1 MDFLGLSQSFLP
13 VKALRCINVQ
23 WNRRYYEAGDFQ
35 LQLRASDWSA
45 DIAYLYTRERPET
58 GMVQKVETEHTVKG
72 DFVLISGY
80 FLEGMF
86 NWKVVYPRR
95 QGTGNLSAQCRAL
108 ASLYMADV
116 GVTVP
121 DAAALGS
128 DATFDLLGTS
138 FGDATYGMLK
148 LQELSQ
154 RIRLNYETGALNYE
168 VWQGTDRTQSV
179 NGAQNAAFCQD
190 FGNIDTLTLTQDD
203 SSYRNYAVA
212 VYQSDALIVDIRTDA
227 AQPIR
232 ALYLNTGLSVASG
245 QTQADFLASVRTAAK
260 TELAKH
266 VRVVNID
273 ADVLQNHLFYLAD
286 YDLGDRCDIRDDR
299 LKLAFEARI
308 IEVNEVWKEN
318 RHLVSLQFGSKLPIA
333 YHS

>member
-1 MDFLGLSQSFLP
+1 MDFLGLNQSFLP
-13 VKALRCINVQ
+13 VKTLRCINVQ

-35 LQLRASDWSA
+35 LQLRAGDWSA

-72 DFVLISGY
+72 DFVLVSGY

-95 QGTGNLSAQCRAL
+95 QGTGNLSAQCRTL
-108 ASLYMADV
+108 AAAYMTDV

-121 DAAALGS
+121 SAAVLGG
-128 DATFDLLGTS
+128 DVTFDLLGTA
-138 FGDATYGMLK
+138 FGNATYGMLK

-154 RIRLNYETGALNYE
+154 RIRLDYETGTLRYE
-168 VWQGTDRTQSV
+168 VWQGVNRTRSGG
-179 NGAQNAAFCQD
+179 GAQYAAFCQG
-190 FGNIDTLTLTQDD
+190 FGNVDTLTLTQDD
-203 SSYRNYAVA
+203 SDYRNYAVA
-212 VYQSDALIVDIRTDA
+212 VYQSGTLTVDIRTDA
-227 AQPIR
+227 AEPIR
-232 ALYLNTGLSVASG
+232 ALYVSTGLSIADG
-245 QTQADFLASVRTAAK
+245 QTQADFLASVRTAAQ

-273 ADVLQNHLFYLAD
+273 ADVLQNHLFYLTD
-286 YDLGDRCDIRDDR
+286 YDLGDCCDVRDDR

-318 RHLVSLQFGSKLPIA
+318 RHQVSLQFGNKIPIS